1 MTELIL
7 DALKA
12 NNIDTYLI
20 EDNKEEIA
28 ELFFIKKNLD
38 MRRTENTHTSYVTVY
53 RDFEK
58 DGEKFRGDAAFTVEA
73 ATTREELDAKIK
85 RAYTAAQFVPNPF
98 YEIAPEVK
106 QDCFTMES
114 TLAGLTL
121 EDVMKKYVEALY
133 AADCDDK
140 AFINTAESFVKK
152 LTKHIINSNGV
163 DVSYIKYSVEGEF
176 VAQCKEPQDVETYQ
190 SFKFEGL
197 DTEELTSQA
206 REALKLTRD
215 RAVADTAPKAGQYDV
230 VLSGEYAATVMSYYR
245 DRANGAYIYR
255 QYSDY
260 KTGDFIQGEK
270 SEITGDIIN
279 ADYLPSTPFSNEGVP
294 MKKLPCIGEGVFQN
308 IHSGCR
314 YSYYLGIKPI
324 GAYTKLEITPGTM
337 SFEDMKKHKGLY
349 VVNFSDFQMDSMG
362 GNFGGEIRLA
372 YLNDGEK
379 ITPVTGGSINGS
391 IIEAQKSFRFSSE
404 TQNTSKFV
412 GPKAILLKN
421 VSVAGL

>member
-58 DGEKFRGDAAFTVEA
+58 GGEKFRGDAAFTVEA
-73 ATTREELDAKIK
+73 ATREELDAKIK

-140 AFINTAESFVKK
+140 AFINTAEFFVKK

-294 MKKLPCIGEGVFQN
+294 MKKLPCISEGVFQN

>member
-58 DGEKFRGDAAFTVEA
+58 DREKFRGDAAFTVEA

-140 AFINTAESFVKK
+140 AFINTAEFFVKK

-294 MKKLPCIGEGVFQN
+294 MKKLPCISEGVFQN

-421 VSVAGL
+421 VSVAGM

>member
-1 MTELIL
+1 
-7 DALKA
+7 
-12 NNIDTYLI
+12 
-20 EDNKEEIA
+20 
-28 ELFFIKKNLD
+28 
-38 MRRTENTHTSYVTVY
+38 
-53 RDFEK
+53 
-58 DGEKFRGDAAFTVEA
+58 
-73 ATTREELDAKIK
+73 
-85 RAYTAAQFVPNPF
+85 
-98 YEIAPEVK
+98 
-106 QDCFTMES
+106 MES

-140 AFINTAESFVKK
+140 AFINTAEFFVKK

>member
-58 DGEKFRGDAAFTVEA
+58 GGEKFRGDAAFTVEA

-140 AFINTAESFVKK
+140 AFINTAEFFVKK

-215 RAVADTAPKAGQYDV
+215 RA
-230 VLSGEYAATVMSYYR
+230 
-245 DRANGAYIYR
+245 NGAYIYR

-294 MKKLPCIGEGVFQN
+294 MKKLPCISEGVFQN

>member
-58 DGEKFRGDAAFTVEA
+58 GGEKFRGDAAFTVEA

-140 AFINTAESFVKK
+140 AFINTAEFFVKK

-294 MKKLPCIGEGVFQN
+294 MKKLPCISEGVFQN

>member
-38 MRRTENTHTSYVTVY
+38 MRRTENTNTSYVTVY

-140 AFINTAESFVKK
+140 AFINTAEFFVKK

-294 MKKLPCIGEGVFQN
+294 MKKLPCISEGVFQN